1 MTRPWLIWLISL
13 FCAAGIFGA
22 MAVITHRSLGLEQ
35 EGAQAR
41 ADAELQERL
50 RLALWR
56 METEASALMI
66 EENNRPPEE
75 FHPAAT
81 GRPSPLTG
89 PLPRHVRLHFD
100 IGIDGV
106 IVSPEVPNAGDSQF
120 KVAEENLR
128 QLRALLQRS
137 PSLGWCSNVV
147 QSAPSK
153 SAAVW
158 DNRVFLDAASKNKGP
173 FDMPAAANQ
182 NEALNDSAAR
192 SRDAGGQTLSVQGGV
207 LIQTP
212 AAEAMKQQLFNS
224 NEMKSRAQV
233 YTKSAEGKDFLPNVP
248 ASAVPPLIKKGDAKP
263 KPAAKPSASTP
274 PIVSQA
280 TVTQAQRSAA
290 PQQAQARSNT
300 LSTGERA
307 DATLVQGGQVEL
319 GQTSAPAPTSQPP
332 PQQRVT
338 SFRPFWLENELFLVR
353 EVAAAGA
360 RHVQGVWLDAA
371 SLKASLLEAVTDILP
386 QAGLQALATVAFV
399 PTAGGELLPAP
410 APSAGAG
417 DPMALIGLPWKLVPG
432 EKPHAVLAGWTP
444 MRLTLAAAWMGALLA
459 ALAAAGLLFGVT
471 RLSERRA
478 AFVSSVTHEL
488 RTPLT
493 TFRLYSELLEQGMVR
508 EEADRTQYLHTLRM
522 EAERLTHL
530 VDNVLAYSRIER
542 TNRRSRM
549 ERVEL
554 VPWFGRVRPRLED
567 RAREAGMTLQAKLLT
582 GDDELASMTD
592 ATALEQIVFN
602 LVDNACKYAAGR
614 CAEPVVHVSL
624 ERRGRWAELR
634 VCDSGPGIP
643 RTERSRLFRPF
654 HKSADEAA
662 NSKPG
667 VGLGLALCHRLARA
681 LGGKLA
687 LEKPAGK
694 ASGACFVLRLPAA

>member
-1 MTRPWLIWLISL
+1 MP
-13 FCAAGIFGA
+13 GGK
-22 MAVITHRSLGLEQ
+22 
-35 EGAQAR
+35 
-41 ADAELQERL
+41 LQ
-50 RLALWR
+50 
-56 METEASALMI
+56 S
-66 EENNRPPEE
+66 
-75 FHPAAT
+75 
-81 GRPSPLTG
+81 
-89 PLPRHVRLHFD
+89 
-100 IGIDGV
+100 
-106 IVSPEVPNAGDSQF
+106 
-120 KVAEENLR
+120 
-128 QLRALLQRS
+128 
-137 PSLGWCSNVV
+137 
-147 QSAPSK
+147 
-153 SAAVW
+153 
-158 DNRVFLDAASKNKGP
+158 
-173 FDMPAAANQ
+173 
-182 NEALNDSAAR
+182 
-192 SRDAGGQTLSVQGGV
+192 
-207 LIQTP
+207 
-212 AAEAMKQQLFNS
+212 
-224 NEMKSRAQV
+224 
-233 YTKSAEGKDFLPNVP
+233 
-248 ASAVPPLIKKGDAKP
+248 
-263 KPAAKPSASTP
+263 
-274 PIVSQA
+274 
-280 TVTQAQRSAA
+280 
-290 PQQAQARSNT
+290 
-300 LSTGERA
+300 
-307 DATLVQGGQVEL
+307 
-319 GQTSAPAPTSQPP
+319 
-332 PQQRVT
+332 
-338 SFRPFWLENELFLVR
+338 
-353 EVAAAGA
+353 
-360 RHVQGVWLDAA
+360 
-371 SLKASLLEAVTDILP
+371 
-386 QAGLQALATVAFV
+386 
-399 PTAGGELLPAP
+399 AP
-410 APSAGAG
+410 APSASTG

-432 EKPHAVLAGWTP
+432 EVPHAVVAGWTP

-592 ATALEQIVFN
+592 ATVLEQIVFN

-614 CAEPVVHVSL
+614 CAEPVVRVSL
-624 ERRGRWAELR
+624 ERRGRWADLR

-687 LEKPAGK
+687 LEKPADK
-694 ASGACFVLRLPAA
+694 SSGACFVLRLPAA